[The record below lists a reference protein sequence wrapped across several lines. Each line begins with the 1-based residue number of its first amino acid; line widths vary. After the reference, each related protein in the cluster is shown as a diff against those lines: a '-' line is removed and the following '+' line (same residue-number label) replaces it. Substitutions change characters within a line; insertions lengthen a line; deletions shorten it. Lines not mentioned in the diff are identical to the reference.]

1 MSEPEKKAGRPGGG
15 GGDPKTG
22 PPRPLAGI
30 PVPGLSGITE
40 RPKSLPFYGNYCG
53 RGHGDPTYRT
63 PPVDAVD
70 AACREHNRCYALL
83 GDYDERCDRDFVE
96 ILPAAIAE
104 TPSLEGKN
112 AGVLALAYFSLA
124 EPNLGL
130 GRTLFKGASPRGG
143 KGTKTRGGD
152 TVSEGTQE
160 QQAQGPQGGRSGG
173 SNIEGHSYSDSNTNT
188 VEEDRGPKGPLAP
201 LLNLDILPSP
211 NSDTT
216 TLESGESGD
225 SDSFQGPAVD
235 DQGGGRG

>member
-1 MSEPEKKAGRPGGG
+1 MSEPENEAGRPGHG
-15 GGDPKTG
+15 G

-40 RPKSLPFYGNYCG
+40 RPKRLPFYGNYCG
-53 RGHGDPTYRT
+53 RGHGDPTYQT

-83 GDYDERCDRDFVE
+83 GDYDEGCDRDFVE
-96 ILPAAIAE
+96 ILPTAISE
-104 TPSLEGKN
+104 TPSQAGKN
-112 AGVLALAYFSLA
+112 AGLLALAYFSLA

-143 KGTKTRGGD
+143 EGTKTRGGD
-152 TVSEGTQE
+152 AVSEGTRQ
-160 QQAQGPQGGRSGG
+160 QQAQGPQGGRSGEE
-173 SNIEGHSYSDSNTNT
+173 SNEGYSWSDSNTNT
-188 VEEDRGPKGPLAP
+188 VEEDRGPKGLLAP

-216 TLESGESGD
+216 TLESGD
-225 SDSFQGPAVD
+225 SDDFQGPA
-235 DQGGGRG
+235 GGGGGEGRG